1 MNWQPD
7 GRNGR
12 GRSKKR
18 WRDNLKETL
27 GRFGLREIEAENRQ
41 QTLQMKNEKDFQM
54 RKILEVKLLKRKKN
68 NKSLKMHVHYSC
80 IMSKKVLRCP
90 HHTSLFYNKR
100 HFIDGRASFRA
111 REGVR
116 SILVTFE

>member
-54 RKILEVKLLKRKKN
+54 RKILEAKSLKRKKK
-68 NKSLKMHVHYSC
+68 NKSVKCLVHSSP
-80 IMSKKVLRCP
+80 IM
-90 HHTSLFYNKR
+90 
-100 HFIDGRASFRA
+100 
-111 REGVR
+111 
-116 SILVTFE
+116 